1 MARGGEGAV
10 EPLKGPRGEYDLAL
24 RQADQ
29 ARTDFAAIGDDLEF
43 IMSQLAQVP
52 KRKDLGWVAFACFLC
67 GAAFATC
74 VNLIFWR

>member
-1 MARGGEGAV
+1 V
-10 EPLKGPRGEYDLAL
+10 EPLKQPRSAYDLAL

-29 ARTDFAAIGDDLEF
+29 ARTDFVAIGDDLEF
-43 IMSQLAQVP
+43 IMGQLARVP
-52 KRKDLGWVAFACFLC
+52 KRKDFAWTALAAFLS